1 MSVSKSSFLKS
12 GLGDT
17 ETSRDTMSSIN
28 NMFTNLSSSVN
39 DIGNNEV
46 FNSVIVIILVLYI
59 TLAAPKL
66 PKSIAVIF
74 DSPFVKL
81 LYLFLIGY
89 LASKNPAVSLIVAVM
104 LLVTIQTLTYAEQG
118 GNLFSLTNFCQD
130 TSSKQTE
137 TESKQTESKQT
148 ETESKQT
155 ETETKQ
161 TESKQT
167 ESKQTESKQTE
178 ETDCVFIINND
189 NKPED
194 KTTQDLYKKMDK
206 IAVDINK
213 KTVNQMMK
221 EIKENFTDIEIK
233 GINMTNTVNSTT
245 DSSADMSSVTMLQLS
260 GDSLRISKDYAKKY
274 KKAQEKKGVEG
285 FDNISKQLLINTI
298 NNHIKAI
305 SHIRIYILSKQY
317 NLNPSDDVQN
327 KINNEE
333 YKINLI
339 NKIEEYI
346 KEATYALDK
355 NDSNKLHMCL
365 AKAQNNNKEIQEI
378 IKKEILPETNSV
390 LVSQEMENKPIQRN
404 ENIIIGDTADA
415 SINYASVP
423 SQTKFSPVQQQ
434 KVNYMEIPMFQQQ
447 KVNYTD
453 SLVQQEKQEK
463 PMYMEIPM
471 FQQQKVNY
479 AELPVQR
486 DKQVYMESPIF
497 QQQKVNYAESP
508 VQQER
513 QVYMES
519 PIFQQQKVNYAE
531 SPVQQEN
538 TMYVESPIYQETRV
552 PVPLGMLNKQS
563 EGFADVS
570 PTISQRSA
578 NSEMNTLTKL
588 PNDMSYCVKQND
600 NPSKDYLR
608 APAQCSI
615 DNTCKLTD
623 NTSVNAYMTNNVEYG
638 MV

>member
-28 NMFTNLSSSVN
+28 NMFTDLSSSVN

-118 GNLFSLTNFCQD
+118 GNLFSLTNLCQD
-130 TSSKQTE
+130 TSSNQAKQTD
-137 TESKQTESKQT
+137 
-148 ETESKQT
+148 TESKQT

-161 TESKQT
+161 TEQPVQKINR
-167 ESKQTESKQTE
+167 KTE
-178 ETDCVFIINND
+178 EKDYVFIINND

-194 KTTQDLYKKMDK
+194 KNTQDLYKKMDK

-221 EIKENFTDIEIK
+221 DIKENFTDIEIK
-233 GINMTNTVNSTT
+233 GIDMTNTVNSTT
-245 DSSADMSSVTMLQLS
+245 DLSADMSSVTMLQLS

-305 SHIRIYILSKQY
+305 AHVRVYILKQQY
-317 NLNPSDDVQN
+317 SLNPSDDVQN

-365 AKAQNNNKEIQEI
+365 AKAQDNNKKIQEI
-378 IKKEILPETNSV
+378 IKQEILPEANSV
-390 LVSQEMENKPIQRN
+390 LVSQEMQNKPIQPN
-404 ENIIIGDTADA
+404 ENIIIGEPADA

-486 DKQVYMESPIF
+486 EK
-497 QQQKVNYAESP
+497 
-508 VQQER
+508 

-538 TMYVESPIYQETRV
+538 TMYVKSPIYQETRV

-563 EGFADVS
+563 ESFANVLPS
-570 PTISQRSA
+570 ISLRSV

-588 PNDMSYCVKQND
+588 PNDISYCMKQND

-615 DNTCKLTD
+615 DNTCKLSD
-623 NTSVNAYMTNNVEYG
+623 NTSVNAYMENNVEYG